1 MNALLSTSRA
11 VQLSSRQTQ
20 SIGRVASCS
29 AQASRQLAAP
39 LASSPFPARPFS
51 SARMQR
57 QQSSAPSVQC
67 SAAAASGS
75 KTSDQFQKLD
85 GVKVLLRLTFDVH
98 VHAAPQRAAA

>member
-1 MNALLSTSRA
+1 
-11 VQLSSRQTQ
+11 
-20 SIGRVASCS
+20 
-29 AQASRQLAAP
+29 
-39 LASSPFPARPFS
+39 
-51 SARMQR
+51 MQR